1 MESGRLHRGREEDP
15 AAGPAAAGLGLWKE
29 SVQTTEAG
37 REMPGSEDPFPI
49 SRQEPGRLRQTLNKT
64 QH

>member
-1 MESGRLHRGREEDP
+1 MESGRLHRGREED
-15 AAGPAAAGLGLWKE
+15 PAAAGLGLWKE

-49 SRQEPGRLRQTLNKT
+49 SRQEPGR
-64 QH
+64 